1 MIGILFLSEESVLLV
16 IVTAHVLSHKTPLKI
31 LNRCLWSLSKNVHIK
46 NDFRSFFFYVK
57 RRFNGITS
65 YGQLGNISV

>member
-31 LNRCLWSLSKNVHIK
+31 LNSFKQKLSLKPIEK
-46 NDFRSFFFYVK
+46 CPY
-57 RRFNGITS
+57 
-65 YGQLGNISV
+65 

>member
-1 MIGILFLSEESVLLV
+1 MIGILFLSEESVLPV

-31 LNRCLWSLSKNVHIK
+31 LNRCCLWSLSKNVHIK
-46 NDFRSFFFYVK
+46 NDFRSFFYVK